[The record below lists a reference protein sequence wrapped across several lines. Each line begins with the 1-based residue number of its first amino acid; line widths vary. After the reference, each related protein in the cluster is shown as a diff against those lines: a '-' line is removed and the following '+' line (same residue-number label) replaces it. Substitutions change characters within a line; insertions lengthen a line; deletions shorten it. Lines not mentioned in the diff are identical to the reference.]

1 MLQLD
6 KSQHGDVKPYWKRVF
21 QTAAGAFDIYILF
34 MERGLALARPGGLM
48 SFIVPNK
55 FLAAEYAVKFREWL
69 LESSEWV
76 SLLDCSR
83 ARVWPVAVYPV
94 VPVLRRRSPGEPAN
108 CDIKV
113 YATTRP
119 SLDDVVSLNA
129 VPRRLLETVPDHLW
143 SFMTQAGTSVLWK
156 VLAGSVSLDSVAE
169 VCGATTVAEGSE
181 YPGLLREALNGVVE
195 TDECR
200 FVVSGSVKRYAT
212 TWLESPVQFTHEKY
226 RMPAIRLQEPMP
238 LRRVLQGRKSKIIVS
253 KVALRPQCFED
264 ALGEYVGA
272 YTTYVFERALPL
284 GALVAVLNTSLMA
297 FVFRLLYDALAMGG
311 GYLRFQ
317 PPQMR
322 RLPIPASLS
331 SAAPS
336 AVSVARLAKLA
347 TQSASLRDVA
357 SASRTPG
364 ERDSLRRQIVALDAE
379 IDRLVYDLYGLT
391 EDEITLVEAL

>member
-1 MLQLD
+1 MYC
-6 KSQHGDVKPYWKRVF
+6 S
-21 QTAAGAFDIYILF
+21 TSAGHEHKLPHAGPHVNLF
-34 MERGLALARPGGLM
+34 
-48 SFIVPNK
+48 S
-55 FLAAEYAVKFREWL
+55 
-69 LESSEWV
+69 
-76 SLLDCSR
+76 
-83 ARVWPVAVYPV
+83 
-94 VPVLRRRSPGEPAN
+94 
-108 CDIKV
+108 V
-113 YATTRP
+113 YAYGR
-119 SLDDVVSLNA
+119 SQRA
-129 VPRRLLETVPDHLW
+129 H
-143 SFMTQAGTSVLWK
+143 ACIC
-156 VLAGSVSLDSVAE
+156 AH
-169 VCGATTVAEGSE
+169 
-181 YPGLLREALNGVVE
+181 YGLVGGGNFG
-195 TDECR
+195 
-200 FVVSGSVKRYAT
+200 
-212 TWLESPVQFTHEKY
+212 
-226 RMPAIRLQEPMP
+226 
-238 LRRVLQGRKSKIIVS
+238 
-253 KVALRPQCFED
+253 
-264 ALGEYVGA
+264 LGEYVGA